1 MARLT
6 VDNTNSWAHRIA
18 GDTLVF
24 ACEQCD
30 FGEVVV
36 TDMIEE
42 GRGRCLECG
51 AGYELH
57 VREAPGE

>member
-6 VDNTNSWAHRIA
+6 AENTNAWEHRIA
-18 GDTLVF
+18 GDTLVYDCDR
-24 ACEQCD
+24 CE

-42 GRGRCLECG
+42 GRGACLECG
-51 AGYELH
+51 TCYELH
-57 VREAPGE
+57 VTPADAE